1 MTNLVG
7 DLRGY
12 GPVWYN
18 PYGIANILS
27 FEQVREKYE
36 VQYESNEQAFVV
48 TKPDGMMF
56 KFVESPEGL
65 HYLDG
70 GRFGYDIG

>member
-1 MTNLVG
+1 MNLVG

-12 GPVWYN
+12 VTVWYD
-18 PYGIANILS
+18 PHGIANIFS
-27 FEQVREKYE
+27 FKRVREKYD
-36 VQYESNEQAFVV
+36 VWYESNEQAFVV

>member
-1 MTNLVG
+1 M
-7 DLRGY
+7 
-12 GPVWYN
+12 
-18 PYGIANILS
+18 S
-27 FEQVREKYE
+27 EKYE

-65 HYLDG
+65 HESK
-70 GRFGYDIG
+70 RKQSS